1 MIIGIRSLTGHNGPV
16 HSLHCERGV
25 LISCDTT
32 GVVIEKDFWCCVVE
46 GPGMR
51 ILRCTD
57 GVNCMVCDQEQVVVG
72 LLNKTIEVFDRGSLA
87 KVRTLWGHD
96 DHVWSIDMN
105 KEFIVSG
112 SWDSRSLSV

>member
-1 MIIGIRSLTGHNGPV
+1 
-16 HSLHCERGV
+16 
-25 LISCDTT
+25 
-32 GVVIEKDFWCCVVE
+32 
-46 GPGMR
+46 
-51 ILRCTD
+51 
-57 GVNCMVCDQEQVVVG
+57 MVCDQEQVVVG

-112 SWDSRSLSV
+112 SWDSRSLSVLKYFSQKNIFFQCQNMGQRRRENNVFVHSPTWKVTNE